1 MLAFRD
7 GGARVSDRPA
17 LSPGHVV
24 LVGGGNM
31 GAAMAQGWL
40 AAGLK
45 PGDLLLVD
53 PKPGAAAE
61 PLLAAGVQHVTAPE
75 GAAADIVVLAVKPQ
89 VMDAVMP
96 PLAAILTPDT
106 LVVSIV
112 AGRTIASIEAALG
125 ERPVVR
131 AMPNTPALIGRG
143 ITGAYANERVTP
155 EGRAAA
161 DALLSA
167 CGPVEWVR
175 SEAEIDAVTA
185 VSGSGPAYVFHLA
198 EALAEAGAKAGLDP
212 ELAMRLAR
220 HTVAGAGEL
229 MIRADDTP
237 AQLRR
242 NVTSPNGTTQAALD
256 VLMGEG
262 GLGPLME
269 RAVAAAKA
277 RAEELSKE

>member
-17 LSPGHVV
+17 LSPGRVV

-161 DALLSA
+161 DGLLSA